1 MFTIWLSHTSFIT
14 YILNMRTVYFAL
26 FLFCFCFQAQSQ
38 LVEID
43 TTNNDLRVSSLP
55 YYNYGKGLGITAPD
69 SLFQLNLRFRMQ
81 NRATYFEY
89 EDEDDVLEAK
99 IRRLRLRF
107 DGYVGNPQF
116 LYVIQLSFAPD
127 DVGEIQQ
134 GRDFN
139 VIRDA
144 IVMYRPTE
152 KWNFIFGQTKLPG
165 NRQRVNSSGA
175 LQLTDRSINNAN
187 FNIDRDFGVQAHYL
201 NSKNNAFSY
210 HLKAAISS
218 GKGRNFTDN
227 QDTGTAFTAKA
238 EIFPMGVFK
247 RDGRYFEGDILRE
260 ERPKLMLSGAIHQ
273 NNKSIRD
280 RGQVGFNLFD
290 AKRLRSSFVDVLFKY
305 SGFAASFAYMSR
317 NSDDVFSFNP
327 NDATDFRFVYV
338 GEGYDTQL
346 SYVLPSNYE
355 LIARYSSQHL
365 RSEIRHLAPNQQE
378 IAFGITRYIWEHSFK
393 VQTEI
398 SQLQVLPYSGPSI
411 KEWYLRFQIE
421 IGI

>member
-1 MFTIWLSHTSFIT
+1 MN
-14 YILNMRTVYFAL
+14 YILSAILLL
-26 FLFCFCFQAQSQ
+26 FIMLKSTAQV
-38 LVEID
+38 VEID

-81 NRATYFEY
+81 NRATYFAYDGGEN
-89 EDEDDVLEAK
+89 DVLEAK

-107 DGYVGNPQF
+107 DGYVGNPKF

-144 IVMYRPTE
+144 LVMYRPNQR
-152 KWNFIFGQTKLPG
+152 WNFVFGQTKLPG

-175 LQLTDRSINNAN
+175 LQLTDRTINNAN

-201 NSKNNAFSY
+201 KSKPNAFSY
-210 HLKAAISS
+210 HLKTAIST
-218 GKGRNFTDN
+218 GKGRNFSEN
-227 QDTGTAFTAKA
+227 NDTGTAFTAKA
-238 EIFPMGVFK
+238 ELFPFGTFQ

-260 ERPKLMLSGAIHQ
+260 EKPKLMLSGAIHQ
-273 NNKSIRD
+273 NNKAVRD
-280 RGQVGFNLFD
+280 RGQVGFDLFD

-305 SGFAASFAYMSR
+305 SGFAASAAYMSR
-317 NSDDVFSFNP
+317 NADDVFSMNP
-327 NDATDFRFVYV
+327 NDVNDIRFVYV
-338 GEGYDTQL
+338 GEGYDAQM
-346 SYVLPSNYE
+346 SYVFPSNYE

-365 RSEIRHLAPNQQE
+365 RSQIQHLAPNQQE
-378 IAFGITRYIWEHSFK
+378 FAIGITRYIWEHSFK
-393 VQTEI
+393 IQTEI
-398 SQLQVLPYSGPSI
+398 SQLQLLPNSGSI
-411 KEWYLRFQIE
+411 SRDWYFRFQVE